1 MNYNGY
7 GASVAPSYLGSAPSF
22 LDHGSS
28 LAGLGD
34 WNYGAVSRP
43 VLSKGDEGAGV
54 RDLQEKLYALGSV
67 YRNYLAYTNAQ
78 GQTVYVDGDF
88 GDGTESAVKTCQ
100 RSAGLRTTGVVGS
113 STWSAVDRR
122 CAPTAATTT
131 GTAVQPESQEDEAAA
146 PSAWERFTS
155 GLTEGLDIR
164 FPTVQATTVAPLTN
178 GALEKRRVWP
188 WVLGATALVGAGW
201 WWWKW
206 NSQRRGG

>member
-7 GASVAPSYLGSAPSF
+7 GASVAPSYLGGAPSF
-22 LDHGSS
+22 LDQGSS
-28 LAGLGD
+28 LDGLGD
-34 WNYGAVSRP
+34 WNYGASSRP
-43 VLSKGDEGAGV
+43 VLSKGDEGASV

-100 RSAGLRTTGVVGS
+100 RSAGLRGTGVVGS
-113 STWSAVDRR
+113 STWNAVDRR
-122 CAPTAATTT
+122 CAPAPAAATT
-131 GTAVQPESQEDEAAA
+131 AAQPESQEDEAAA

-155 GLTEGLDIR
+155 GFTEGLDIR

-178 GALEKRRVWP
+178 GAPEKRRVWP
-188 WVLGATALVGAGW
+188 WALGATLLVGAGW
-201 WWWKW
+201 WWW
-206 NSQRRGG
+206 NSRRGV